1 MFFISYFAAF
11 LSALLLLFF
20 CCVVFIAL
28 FSPDDFENIVTKNED
43 LDARLNLDLSNQQNY
58 IESTTGSKT
67 KYWCLGVVFFTVF
80 GALGSD
86 DFDYKCK
93 RAKQMN
99 EKESCK
105 MLARGAK

>member
-20 CCVVFIAL
+20 CRLVFIAL
-28 FSPDDFENIVTKNED
+28 FSPGDFDVVITKNED
-43 LDARLNLDLSNQQNY
+43 LDARLNLEVAQQQAQIKSY
-58 IESTTGSKT
+58 SA
-67 KYWCLGVVFFTVF
+67 KYWCLGIVFFTVF

-105 MLARGAK
+105 MIARGVK

>member
-20 CCVVFIAL
+20 CYLVIAAL
-28 FSPDDFENIVTKNED
+28 MPSDVILTQNQD
-43 LDARLNLDLSNQQNY
+43 LDARLNLELSNQQHY
-58 IESTTGSKT
+58 IGSTTGSKA

-105 MLARGAK
+105 MIARGTK

>member
-20 CCVVFIAL
+20 VYLVIAVL
-28 FSPDDFENIVTKNED
+28 MPSDVILTQNQD
-43 LDARLNLDLSNQQNY
+43 LDARLNLELSNQQHY
-58 IESTTGSKT
+58 IESTTGSKA
-67 KYWCLGVVFFTVF
+67 KYWCLGIVFFTVF

-105 MLARGAK
+105 MIARGVK